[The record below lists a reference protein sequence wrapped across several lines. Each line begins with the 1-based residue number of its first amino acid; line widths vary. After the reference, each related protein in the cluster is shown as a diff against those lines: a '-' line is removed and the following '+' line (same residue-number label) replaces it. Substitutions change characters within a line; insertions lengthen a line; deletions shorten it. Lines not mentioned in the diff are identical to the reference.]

1 MEPEGAVGEHPRD
14 HLRTL
19 VAQVL
24 APVEQY
30 RQTPQAG
37 MNEQTTWSPAATR
50 VTPSPAASTTPAP
63 SCPPTSGSRPAA
75 SPVRRCSSEW
85 HMPDASN
92 LMRTSP
98 RRGSSSS
105 SCVSSHGLP
114 GSRMIAAFVRMKAQA
129 ALLSRK
135 NVNDI
140 VRNMDT
146 AATLERGRPAT
157 PAELAWRADW
167 IRLNTVRLIEAAGLG
182 HYTSTFSCAEIFAT
196 LYYHTLRLRPGE
208 PGWPDRDRF
217 LLGKGHVATGLWPVL
232 ADLGYY
238 PSDWLARF
246 GKVGSPLNDH
256 PNMRLAPGIDFSSG
270 ALGHNL
276 SVAAGIALAGRLSHR
291 DYRTFVLTGDGEL
304 QEGQVWEA
312 AMAASHYQL
321 GNLVAIV
328 DANGFS
334 GSGPTSQAM
343 NIEPLAT
350 RFGAFGWLVQEIDG
364 HDVAALTATF
374 DGLPSTGGSQPVCVI
389 ARTRKGH
396 GASLLEQRPQAWHLG
411 LLPPAQQAEVIAE
424 ISGRMG

>member
-1 MEPEGAVGEHPRD
+1 
-14 HLRTL
+14 
-19 VAQVL
+19 
-24 APVEQY
+24 
-30 RQTPQAG
+30 
-37 MNEQTTWSPAATR
+37 
-50 VTPSPAASTTPAP
+50 
-63 SCPPTSGSRPAA
+63 
-75 SPVRRCSSEW
+75 
-85 HMPDASN
+85 
-92 LMRTSP
+92 
-98 RRGSSSS
+98 
-105 SCVSSHGLP
+105 
-114 GSRMIAAFVRMKAQA
+114 
-129 ALLSRK
+129 
-135 NVNDI
+135 
-140 VRNMDT
+140 MDT
-146 AATLERGRPAT
+146 AVTLERGRPAT

-167 IRLNTVRLIEAAGLG
+167 IRLNTVRLIAAAGLG

-238 PSDWLARF
+238 PSDWLEQF

-276 SVAAGIALAGRLSHR
+276 SVATGIALAGRLSRR

-312 AMAASHYQL
+312 AMAASHYHL
-321 GNLVAIV
+321 GNLVAII

-343 NIEPLAT
+343 NIEPLAA
-350 RFGAFGWLVQEIDG
+350 RFAAFGWLVHEIDG
-364 HDVAALTATF
+364 HDTAALTATF
-374 DGLPSTGGSQPVCVI
+374 DGLPETGVGLPVCVI

-396 GASLLEQRPQAWHLG
+396 GAALLEQRPQAWHLG
-411 LLPPAQQAEVIAE
+411 LLPEPERAEVVAE